1 MQPVP
6 QVSPD
11 GKYSWDG
18 QSWQALP
25 TVPAAPEVYVAGT
38 AGPVRRGLVAGAVA
52 LWAVLVIG
60 IGTIALGAIVLA
72 DLLNP
77 HHPKSVTASPGVF
90 LIAVG
95 ALVVLPAVV
104 PSRWLTRHPSPGW
117 VEMSWVLWL
126 LWAVLVLAI
135 GIAALGMIGLLDL
148 LNPNHPKSLTAAPG
162 LLVMGLGGLAILGP
176 TLKLRGFGL
185 SITGH
190 PQAPRS
196 AKPSRPLTSSERAR
210 MGIAISGM
218 VLVVVGAFG
227 ATASKAGV
235 GWALVTA
242 LASGIVFAVA
252 AILGWA
258 WLRGHPSQYPVPFVP
273 PPSSTSTGSAVRPIL
288 TLRATASA
296 RWVTLVFCLVL
307 AGGLVGDAIWNWMGG
322 RREIW
327 ALIVIAALFVAIAY
341 SYWSMYIQADDTAIV
356 FRFVVT
362 RRYDRRE
369 VVAIRIG
376 RFVVGYYTGSGRRV
390 SFLRPDGSVVFTTI
404 FYWWGKD
411 ELEALATYLGI
422 PIQVAD

>member
-1 MQPVP
+1 V
-6 QVSPD
+6 V
-11 GKYSWDG
+11 
-18 QSWQALP
+18 
-25 TVPAAPEVYVAGT
+25 
-38 AGPVRRGLVAGAVA
+38 
-52 LWAVLVIG
+52 G

-77 HHPKSVTASPGVF
+77 HHSKSVTASPGVF

-104 PSRWLTRHPSPGW
+104 PSRWLIRPASRGS
-117 VEMSWVLWL
+117 VEMSRVLWM
-126 LWAVLVLAI
+126 LWAVLVLGV

-148 LNPNHPKSLTAAPG
+148 LNPNHSKTLTAAPG

-176 TLKLRGFGL
+176 TLKLLGFGL
-185 SITGH
+185 LISRRT
-190 PQAPRS
+190 PAPRS
-196 AKPSRPLTSSERAR
+196 AKLSRPLTSSERAR
-210 MGIAISGM
+210 MGIEISGI
-218 VLVVVGAFG
+218 VLVVVGAFVL
-227 ATASKAGV
+227 TASKAGV

-242 LASGIVFAVA
+242 LASGVVFGVA
-252 AILGWA
+252 ASLGWA
-258 WLRGHPSQYPVPFVP
+258 WLRGHPSQDPVPFVP
-273 PPSSTSTGSAVRPIL
+273 PQSSTSTGSAVRPIL

-296 RWVTLVFCLVL
+296 RWVTLIICLVL

-341 SYWSMYIQADDTAIV
+341 SYWSMYIKADDTAIV

-376 RFVVGYYTGSGRRV
+376 RFVIGYYGGSGRRV
-390 SFLRPDGSVVFTTI
+390 SFLRPDGSVLFSTI

-422 PIQVAD
+422 PIQVAA

>member
-11 GKYSWDG
+11 GKHWWDG
-18 QSWQALP
+18 QSWQVLP
-25 TVPAAPEVYVAGT
+25 TVAAAPEVYVGGA
-38 AGPVRRGLVAGAVA
+38 AGPVRRGQVAGAGA

-77 HHPKSVTASPGVF
+77 HHSKSVTASPGVF

-104 PSRWLTRHPSPGW
+104 PSRWLIRPASPDS
-117 VEMSWVLWL
+117 VEMSWVLWMI
-126 LWAVLVLAI
+126 WAVLVLGI

-148 LNPNHPKSLTAAPG
+148 LNPNHSRTLTAVPS

-185 SITGH
+185 LISRRT
-190 PQAPRS
+190 QAPRS
-196 AKPSRPLTSSERAR
+196 AKLSRPLASSERAR
-210 MGIAISGM
+210 MGIEISGM
-218 VLVVVGAFG
+218 VLVVVGAFVV
-227 ATASKAGV
+227 TASKAGV

-242 LASGIVFAVA
+242 LASGVVFGVA
-252 AILGWA
+252 ASLGWA
-258 WLRGHPSQYPVPFVP
+258 WLRRHPSQDPVPFVP
-273 PPSSTSTGSAVRPIL
+273 PPSSTSTGSAVRPIQ

-296 RWVTLVFCLVL
+296 RWVTLIFCLVL
-307 AGGLVGDAIWNWMGG
+307 TGGLVGDAIWNWMGG

-327 ALIVIAALFVAIAY
+327 GLIVIAALFVAIAY

-376 RFVVGYYTGSGRRV
+376 RFVVSYYRGSGRRV

-422 PIQVAD
+422 PIQVAA

>member
-11 GKYSWDG
+11 GKYWWDG
-18 QSWQALP
+18 QSWQVLP
-25 TVPAAPEVYVAGT
+25 TIAAAPEVYVGGA
-38 AGPVRRGLVAGAVA
+38 AGPVRRRQVAGAVA

-77 HHPKSVTASPGVF
+77 HHSKSVTASPGVF
-90 LIAVG
+90 LTAVG

-104 PSRWLTRHPSPGW
+104 PSRWLIRPASPGS
-117 VEMSWVLWL
+117 VEMSWVLWMM
-126 LWAVLVLAI
+126 WAVLVLGI
-135 GIAALGMIGLLDL
+135 GIAALGMIGFLDL
-148 LNPNHPKSLTAAPG
+148 LNPNHSRTLTAAPS

-185 SITGH
+185 LISRRT
-190 PQAPRS
+190 QAPRS
-196 AKPSRPLTSSERAR
+196 AKLSRPLASSERAR
-210 MGIAISGM
+210 MGIEISGM
-218 VLVVVGAFG
+218 VLVVVGAFVV
-227 ATASKAGV
+227 TASKAGV

-242 LASGIVFAVA
+242 LASGIVFGVA
-252 AILGWA
+252 ASLGWA
-258 WLRGHPSQYPVPFVP
+258 WLRRHPSQDPVPFVP
-273 PPSSTSTGSAVRPIL
+273 PPSSTSTGSAFRPIL
-288 TLRATASA
+288 TLRAIASA
-296 RWVTLVFCLVL
+296 RWVTLIFCLVL

-327 ALIVIAALFVAIAY
+327 GLIVIAALFVAIAY

-376 RFVVGYYTGSGRRV
+376 RFVVSYYRGSGRRV

-422 PIQVAD
+422 PIQVAA